1 MNIQNMM
8 KQVQKVQQD
17 MLKVKE
23 EIDKKLFPG
32 KYSFVEVEV
41 NGKKE
46 VLKINIDKDIKLEE
60 DDLEMLED
68 ILVVAINDA
77 FKKVDKE
84 IEEKMGKYGKGL
96 PGLF

>member
-96 PGLF
+96 PGLL